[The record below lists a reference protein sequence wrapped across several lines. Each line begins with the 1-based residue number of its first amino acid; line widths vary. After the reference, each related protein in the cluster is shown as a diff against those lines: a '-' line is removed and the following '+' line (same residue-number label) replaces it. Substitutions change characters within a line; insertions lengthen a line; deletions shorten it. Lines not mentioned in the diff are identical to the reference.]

1 MMNIKFDIE
10 LNKTNLFQK
19 IVFFVEISI
28 NVRNDKQFYNIY

>member
-28 NVRNDKQFYNIY
+28 NVINDKQFYNIY